1 MEYSCNRSY
10 HWIIIPPDRLFHHI
24 LNYLQITMKRISFN
38 DKYGLTKAVL
48 EGRKTQERRIITC
61 PSFYKEIE
69 VRGFYVY
76 KNMQGKAV
84 DVSLYDEDE
93 EVIAPSPRYEI
104 GEILAI
110 AQSYKDLGYKPND
123 FLYLSESKGC
133 GLSAIEARKLKG
145 WNYKQCILSDF
156 DYLLSKIQ
164 ITNIRIEHLQDISEE
179 DCMAEGIRKI
189 ESNKISKAFGFDN
202 SFEIPNQFPVFDS
215 PREAYSFLTEQVFGK
230 GTWESNPWVWVYDF
244 EIYKKTI

>member
-1 MEYSCNRSY
+1 
-10 HWIIIPPDRLFHHI
+10 
-24 LNYLQITMKRISFN
+24 MKRISFN

-61 PSFYKEIE
+61 PSFYKGIE

-84 DVSLYDEDE
+84 DASLYDEDE

-123 FLYLSESKGC
+123 FLYLSESNGC

-145 WNYKQCILSDF
+145 WNNKWCILSDF

-164 ITNIRIEHLQDISEE
+164 ITNIRI
-179 DCMAEGIRKI
+179 
-189 ESNKISKAFGFDN
+189 
-202 SFEIPNQFPVFDS
+202 
-215 PREAYSFLTEQVFGK
+215 
-230 GTWESNPWVWVYDF
+230 
-244 EIYKKTI
+244 

>member
-24 LNYLQITMKRISFN
+24 LNYFQITMKRISFN

-61 PSFYKEIE
+61 PSFYKGIE

-84 DVSLYDEDE
+84 DASLYDEDE

-156 DYLLSKIQ
+156 DYLLSKIC
-164 ITNIRIEHLQDISEE
+164 R
-179 DCMAEGIRKI
+179 
-189 ESNKISKAFGFDN
+189 
-202 SFEIPNQFPVFDS
+202 
-215 PREAYSFLTEQVFGK
+215 Y
-230 GTWESNPWVWVYDF
+230 
-244 EIYKKTI
+244 